1 PVPRGTRPHVRSTVA
16 ASRAPKRAR
25 ASRVRRSRHHPPC
38 SALWRPRGARGGA
51 AEARPTSASDASQ
64 HGRQEGSRR
73 KEKTDRT
80 GGEAEGRGLYP
91 WGRRTCE
98 PPSIATKSSRR
109 SDADVHGPSVR
120 VGVDALDHRADL
132 LQRAPPRRS
141 PEPRAR
147 SWHRWID
154 ATEP

>member
-1 PVPRGTRPHVRSTVA
+1 MFLEARGHMFARRSPQVARRSGLEPHASGALGTIRPAPHCGVRGGRGGERRRHGRPPPPTLRSTGGRREA
-16 ASRAPKRAR
+16 EG
-25 ASRVRRSRHHPPC
+25 RRSR
-38 SALWRPRGARGGA
+38 
-51 AEARPTSASDASQ
+51 
-64 HGRQEGSRR
+64 RR
-73 KEKTDRT
+73 K
-80 GGEAEGRGLYP
+80 AEGRGLYP

>member
-1 PVPRGTRPHVRSTVA
+1 SGEPERCAPSVPGTADLRLRRFA
-16 ASRAPKRAR
+16 AREA
-25 ASRVRRSRHHPPC
+25 
-38 SALWRPRGARGGA
+38 GG
-51 AEARPTSASDASQ
+51 
-64 HGRQEGSRR
+64 
-73 KEKTDRT
+73 KTDRT

>member
-1 PVPRGTRPHVRSTVA
+1 PGSRNAAPRPFQ
-16 ASRAPKRAR
+16 
-25 ASRVRRSRHHPPC
+25 
-38 SALWRPRGARGGA
+38 
-51 AEARPTSASDASQ
+51 ARPTSASDASQ
-64 HGRQEGSRR
+64 HGRQEGR
-73 KEKTDRT
+73 
-80 GGEAEGRGLYP
+80 EAEGRGLYP

>member
-1 PVPRGTRPHVRSTVA
+1 MFLEARGHMFA
-16 ASRAPKRAR
+16 
-25 ASRVRRSRHHPPC
+25 RRSPQVARRSGLEPHA
-38 SALWRPRGARGGA
+38 SGALGTAPIRPAPHCGVRGGRGG
-51 AEARPTSASDASQ
+51 E
-64 HGRQEGSRR
+64 RR
-73 KEKTDRT
+73 RTDRT